1 MARTFRRTNRLAA
14 LAEPNITPLI
24 DLAFSLLIIFMITT
38 PLLEQTIPLEL
49 PVEAPR
55 DSRDPGTG
63 PLFQAVGVDALSY
76 LWGDERI
83 DAVEMRARLE
93 DLRAREQAGEEVVL
107 KIRAAGSAAYQEVI
121 DLLGLIQQAGLRK
134 ISLDTQVGFD

>member
-1 MARTFRRTNRLAA
+1 MARTFKRSDRLGA

-49 PVEAPR
+49 PIEEPR
-55 DSRDPGTG
+55 DATREETARPS
-63 PLFQAVGVDALSY
+63 FQAVGVDGFTF
-76 LWGDERI
+76 LWGDER
-83 DAVEMRARLE
+83 VERDEMQRRLQE
-93 DLRAREQAGEEVVL
+93 LKDRDDGTVL
-107 KIRAAGSAAYQEVI
+107 NVRAAGSASYQEVV
-121 DLLGLIQQAGLRK
+121 DLLSLIQTVGLRR

>member
-1 MARTFRRTNRLAA
+1 MARTFRRINRLNA

-55 DSRDPGTG
+55 ETPEEGVG
-63 PLFQAVGVDALSY
+63 PRFQAVGVDGLSF
-76 LWGDERI
+76 LWGDERV
-83 DAVEMRARLE
+83 DADEMRARLL
-93 DLRAREQAGEEVVL
+93 DIREREAAGEQVVL
-107 KIRAAGSAAYQEVI
+107 NIRAAGSAAYQEVI
-121 DLLGLIQQAGLRK
+121 DLLALIQEVGLRR